1 MWVVLFYPFSPNV
14 KCGRICHCRDLSKI
28 ASWQGGVTHVTV
40 LSSQRSWNT
49 GTKKAAAEAERQAI
63 SRKNKGGVVASAQCI
78 TLFLISACSCGKPLG
93 VNDFEIKMLFWRVN
107 AKNTKWFILQT
118 MSYWKTVRNKLGPA
132 SNRTL
137 LVFEQSFSLT
147 GEERRK
153 EKEIVY
159 QPSEAEAAV

>member
-1 MWVVLFYPFSPNV
+1 MSGPF
-14 KCGRICHCRDLSKI
+14 LSFFTECEVR
-28 ASWQGGVTHVTV
+28 ANLSLPRSFENCLVTRRRN
-40 LSSQRSWNT
+40 SCYSFGSQRSWNT

-78 TLFLISACSCGKPLG
+78 TLFLISACSCGKTLG
-93 VNDFEIKMLFWRVN
+93 VNDFEIKMLFWRGN
-107 AKNTKWFILQT
+107 AKNTKGFILQT

-137 LVFEQSFSLT
+137 LVFEQSVSLT